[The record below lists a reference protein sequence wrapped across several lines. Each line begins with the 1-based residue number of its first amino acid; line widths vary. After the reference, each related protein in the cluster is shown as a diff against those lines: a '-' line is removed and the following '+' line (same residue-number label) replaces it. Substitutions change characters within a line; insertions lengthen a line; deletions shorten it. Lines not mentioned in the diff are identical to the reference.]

1 MVKPKKVAACAMAC
15 TMAMS
20 AVFASGC
27 GKKPKGSNEVI
38 SADSVWYNMEKHE
51 LTLDYDPTD
60 YDYIY
65 TDMMGKVGDY
75 YAAETSGSLV
85 MPSDVNW
92 ADVNYMDY
100 YVDYID
106 LFDEDGNHVNQI
118 DVIDAVK
125 NSGIV
130 EAYQAY
136 MEEAVANMDESD
148 LAFPEEMPEDIDE
161 EIVEEDDADAETPD
175 EDVDADAEADEDAD
189 AAADDVSDEDFAD
202 EEIPDDADFSD
213 MEEFDMT
220 DAYNNFNTGSISIAG
235 DHIEVQVFFL
245 DYVTF
250 SDVNYVVTIDPTT
263 GATSFEQTENTDES
277 SMNGSNE
284 GSVTIGDYQVEKIW
298 MGGEEISSYVLN
310 ISDSTGLVNSVDL
323 STKLPDEDIWD
334 IQGIFGI
341 DDNTLLIM
349 YYSSGSNGQSYL
361 KLDIQSGNVEKDEN
375 GDYNW
380 LNNLNVYN
388 SSYFNGIGNVV
399 LNDEGIQA
407 INFDDKELSEIFSF
421 DNCNVNRSDVS
432 YMKLMSY
439 TEDEIVFVGT
449 VYRGYSM
456 GMNYLAN
463 PEIVVLT
470 KADSN
475 PNAGKTVL
483 TAATVGYIDYAMSEA
498 VCRFNETNADY
509 FIKFDNQYK
518 VDKHVSDVNYDDYDE
533 YRKAYDEAS
542 IELSNQLTVD
552 LMAGEGPDI
561 IFDTSSLSQLNNDDY
576 LLDLSDRINTDGLF
590 ANVIDAAKTG
600 DKLYQ
605 IPLTFGVTG
614 LAVLNE
620 NVDAGQTG
628 FTFEQYADFVSTV
641 CNGTDP
647 LAMDQTEFFI
657 MCMEAMA
664 DKFITEDGKVD
675 YDNEAFRALAEF
687 TNENI
692 SAPIEGD
699 EDDYI
704 LNMGGTG
711 TTIEEAGAARFE
723 YGSFI
728 AYIQLM
734 GKHANDT
741 TILGLPSVDGRGPM
755 LSVSSSVAISA
766 QSAEPDACWTF
777 VESLLSADIQEC
789 YAQSGM
795 GCPISVDA
803 FETSAGDMISE
814 YNNSL
819 ATYSNYFTEAEMA
832 MYGIDVTPIDPSAID
847 NYESMIDSCSAVSTT
862 DAAITAIIREEM
874 PAYFS
879 GQKTLDDV
887 ISVMEDRVQTF
898 LDERD

>member
-1 MVKPKKVAACAMAC
+1 MVNPKKVAACAMAFAM
-15 TMAMS
+15 TMS
-20 AVFASGC
+20 AVFVSGC
-27 GKKPKGSNEVI
+27 AKNPKGSNEVI

-51 LTLDYDPTD
+51 LILDYDPAD

-65 TDMMGKVGDY
+65 SNTLGKVGDY
-75 YAAETSGSLV
+75 YAVETTGNLV
-85 MPSDVNW
+85 MPSDINW
-92 ADVNYMDY
+92 ADTNYMDY

-106 LFDEDGNHVNQI
+106 LFDESGNQVDQI
-118 DVIDAVK
+118 DVVDAVK

-130 EAYQAY
+130 EDYQAY
-136 MEEAVANMDESD
+136 MEEAHAN
-148 LAFPEEMPEDIDE
+148 LALPEELPE
-161 EIVEEDDADAETPD
+161 EIVEEDEADAETPD
-175 EDVDADAEADEDAD
+175 EDADAEAD
-189 AAADDVSDEDFAD
+189 
-202 EEIPDDADFSD
+202 
-213 MEEFDMT
+213 
-220 DAYNNFNTGSISIAG
+220 AYSNFNSGSVDIVG
-235 DHIEVQVFFL
+235 DHIAVDVFFM
-245 DYVTF
+245 DYVSF
-250 SDVNYVVTIDPTT
+250 SDIHYLVTIDPAT
-263 GATSFEQTENTDES
+263 GATSFEPRES
-277 SMNGSNE
+277 NDASSTIGSNE
-284 GSVTIGDYQVEKIW
+284 GIVTVGDYRVEKIW
-298 MGGEEISSYVLN
+298 RSGGDISSYVLN
-310 ISDSTGLVNSVDL
+310 ISDSTGLVNTVDL
-323 STKLPDEDIWD
+323 STKLPDENIFA
-334 IQGIFGI
+334 IQGILGI

-349 YYSSGSNGQSYL
+349 YYSSAAGGQSYL
-361 KLDIQSGNVEKDEN
+361 TLDIRSGDAVKDEN
-375 GDYNW
+375 GDYSW
-380 LNNLNVYN
+380 LNNLYIFN
-388 SSYFNGIGNVV
+388 SSYFSGIGNVV
-399 LNDEGIQA
+399 LNDEGIQVLD
-407 INFDDKELSEIFSF
+407 FDNSEISELFSF
-421 DNCNVNRSDVS
+421 DNCNVNRNDVS
-432 YMKLMSY
+432 YLKLMSY
-439 TEDEIVFVGT
+439 TEDEIVLAGIS
-449 VYRGYSM
+449 YSGYSLST
-456 GMNYLAN
+456 NDIVN
-463 PEIVVLT
+463 PQIIVLT

-509 FIKFDNQYK
+509 FIKFENKYK
-518 VDKHVSDVNYDDYDE
+518 VEKHVDELDYNDSEE
-533 YRKAYDEAS
+533 YRKAYDDAA

-576 LLDLSDRINTDGLF
+576 LLDISDRINTDGLF
-590 ANVIDAAKTG
+590 VNVLDAAKTG
-600 DKLYQ
+600 EKLYQ

-664 DKFITEDGKVD
+664 DKFVTEDGRID

-692 SAPIEGD
+692 IPPIESD
-699 EDDYI
+699 EDDMLY
-704 LNMGGTG
+704 MGGTG
-711 TTIEEAGAARFE
+711 TTIEESGAERFD
-723 YGSFI
+723 YGSFPI
-728 AYIQLM
+728 YIQLM

-766 QSAEPDACWTF
+766 QTAEADACWAF
-777 VESLLSADIQEC
+777 VETLLSFEIQEY

-795 GCPISVDA
+795 GCPICIEA
-803 FETSAGDMISE
+803 YETSAQEFIDD
-814 YNNSL
+814 YNASM
-819 ATYSNYFTEAEMA
+819 AKYANYLTEAEMA
-832 MYGIDVTPIDPSAID
+832 MFGIDPTPVDASVIDS
-847 NYESMIDSCSAVSTT
+847 YESMINSCSAVSTT

-879 GQKTLDDV
+879 GQKTIDDV

>member
-27 GKKPKGSNEVI
+27 AKKPKGSNEVV
-38 SADSVWYNMEKHE
+38 SADSTWYNMEKHE
-51 LTLDYDPTD
+51 LTLDYDSTD
-60 YDYIY
+60 FDYIY
-65 TDMMGKVGDY
+65 SNTLGKVGDY
-75 YAAETSGSLV
+75 YAVETTGSYT
-85 MPSDVNW
+85 MPSNVNW
-92 ADVNYMDY
+92 ADVNYLDY
-100 YVDYID
+100 YADFID
-106 LFDEDGNHVNQI
+106 IFDKDGNHVSSI
-118 DVIDAVK
+118 DVIDTVK
-125 NSGIV
+125 NCGIV
-130 EAYQAY
+130 EDYAAY
-136 MEEAVANMDESD
+136 MEEALANMDESG
-148 LAFPEEMPEDIDE
+148 LTSPEEMPEDIDE
-161 EIVEEDDADAETPD
+161 EIAEDESEAETID
-175 EDVDADAEADEDAD
+175 EDVDAEDVDAE
-189 AAADDVSDEDFAD
+189 DVSDEDISD
-202 EEIPDDADFSD
+202 EEIPGDEDLSD
-213 MEEFDMT
+213 FDMT
-220 DAYNNFNTGSISIAG
+220 DAYSNFSTGSVSLVG
-235 DHIEVQVFFL
+235 DQIQVAVMFFNPV
-245 DYVTF
+245 DY
-250 SDVNYVVTIDPTT
+250 SDINYVVTIDPGT
-263 GATSFEQTENTDES
+263 GNASFELKDDDDASVAGGS
-277 SMNGSNE
+277 SE
-284 GSVTIGDYQVEKIW
+284 GTVIVGDYQIEKFW
-298 MGGEEISSYVLN
+298 MYGEEVSSYVLN
-310 ISDSTGLVNSVDL
+310 ISDSTGLVNTVDL
-323 STKLPDEDIWD
+323 STKLPDEDVYD
-334 IQGIFGI
+334 IQGIFGV

-349 YYSSGSNGQSYL
+349 YYSSGSNGQSFL

-375 GDYNW
+375 GDYDW
-380 LNNLNVYN
+380 LGSLNVYN
-388 SSYFNGIGNVV
+388 SAYFDGIGNVV

-407 INFDDKELSEIFSF
+407 IDFDNQELSEVFSF
-421 DNCNVNRSDVS
+421 DSCNVNRSDVS

-439 TEDEIVFVGT
+439 TEDEITFVGT
-449 VYRGYSM
+449 VYRGGM
-456 GMNYLAN
+456 GMNTLDI
-463 PEIVVLT
+463 PQLIVLT

-475 PNAGKTVL
+475 PNAGKTIL

-498 VCRFNETNADY
+498 VCRFNETNPDY
-509 FIKFDNQYK
+509 FIRFENKYK
-518 VDKHVSDVNYDDYDE
+518 VEKHISDVDYEDYDE

-576 LLDLSDRINTDGLF
+576 LLDISDRINTDGLF
-590 ANVIDAAKTG
+590 VNVLDAAKTG

-620 NVDAGQTG
+620 NVEAGQTG

-664 DKFITEDGKVD
+664 DKFVTEDGKID

-692 SAPIEGD
+692 TAPIESDD
-699 EDDYI
+699 EDLYF
-704 LNMGGTG
+704 GGTG
-711 TTIEEAGAARFE
+711 DMIEENGAYRFE
-723 YGSFI
+723 YGSFM

-734 GKHANDT
+734 GKHSGDT

-755 LSVSSSVAISA
+755 ISVSSSVAISA
-766 QSAEPDACWTF
+766 QTGEVDACWSF
-777 VESLLSADIQEC
+777 VESLIASDIQEC

-795 GCPISVDA
+795 GCPICIDA
-803 FETSAGDMISE
+803 YESSAHDLIDE
-814 YNNSL
+814 YNASM
-819 ATYSNYFTEAEMA
+819 AMYSNYLTEAEMA
-832 MYGIDVTPIDPSAID
+832 MYGIDTTEIDYSVID

-862 DAAITAIIREEM
+862 DAAITAIVREEM

>member
-1 MVKPKKVAACAMAC
+1 LYAWNKEAIKMVNPKKVAACAMAF

-27 GKKPKGSNEVI
+27 AKKPKGSNEVI

-51 LTLDYDPTD
+51 LILDYDPED

-65 TDMMGKVGDY
+65 SNTLGKVGDY
-75 YAAETSGSLV
+75 YAVETTGNLV
-85 MPSDVNW
+85 MPSDINW
-92 ADVNYMDY
+92 ADINYMDY

-106 LFDEDGNHVNQI
+106 LFDESGNQVDQI
-118 DVIDAVK
+118 DVVDAVK

-130 EAYQAY
+130 EDYQAY
-136 MEEAVANMDESD
+136 MEEAHAN
-148 LAFPEEMPEDIDE
+148 LALPEELP
-161 EIVEEDDADAETPD
+161 EEDEADAY
-175 EDVDADAEADEDAD
+175 
-189 AAADDVSDEDFAD
+189 S
-202 EEIPDDADFSD
+202 
-213 MEEFDMT
+213 
-220 DAYNNFNTGSISIAG
+220 NFNSGSVDIVG
-235 DHIEVQVFFL
+235 DHIAVDVFFV
-245 DYVTF
+245 DHITF
-250 SDVNYVVTIDPTT
+250 SDIHYLVTIDPAT
-263 GATSFEQTENTDES
+263 GATSFEQTDSNDVS
-277 SMNGSNE
+277 STIGSNE
-284 GSVTIGDYQVEKIW
+284 GIVTVGDYRVEKIW
-298 MGGEEISSYVLN
+298 RSNGDISSYVLN
-310 ISDSTGLVNSVDL
+310 ISDSTGLVNTVDL
-323 STKLPDEDIWD
+323 STKLPDENIFA
-334 IQGIFGI
+334 IQGILGI

-349 YYSSGSNGQSYL
+349 YYSSAAGGQSYL
-361 KLDIQSGNVEKDEN
+361 TLDIRSGEAEKDEN
-375 GDYNW
+375 GDYSW
-380 LNNLNVYN
+380 LNNLNIFN

-399 LNDEGIQA
+399 LNDEGIQVLD
-407 INFDDKELSEIFSF
+407 FDNSELSEIFSF
-421 DNCNVNRSDVS
+421 DNCNVNRNDVS
-432 YMKLMSY
+432 YLKLMSY
-439 TEDEIVFVGT
+439 TEDEIVLVGIS
-449 VYRGYSM
+449 YCGYSLST
-456 GMNYLAN
+456 NDIVN
-463 PEIVVLT
+463 PQIIVLT

-509 FIKFDNQYK
+509 FIKFENKYK
-518 VDKHVSDVNYDDYDE
+518 VEKHVDELDYDDSEE
-533 YRKAYDEAS
+533 YRKAYDDAA

-576 LLDLSDRINTDGLF
+576 LLDISDRINTDGLF
-590 ANVIDAAKTG
+590 VNVLDAAKTG
-600 DKLYQ
+600 EKLYQ

-664 DKFITEDGKVD
+664 DKFVTEDGNID

-692 SAPIEGD
+692 IPPIESD
-699 EDDYI
+699 EDDVLY
-704 LNMGGTG
+704 MGGTG
-711 TTIEEAGAARFE
+711 TTIEESGAERFD
-723 YGSFI
+723 YGSFPI
-728 AYIQLM
+728 YIELR

-766 QSAEPDACWTF
+766 QTTEADACWAF
-777 VESLLSADIQEC
+777 VETLLSFEIQEY

-795 GCPISVDA
+795 GCPICIEA
-803 FETSAGDMISE
+803 YETSAQEFIDD
-814 YNNSL
+814 YNASM
-819 ATYSNYFTEAEMA
+819 AKYSNYLTEAEMA
-832 MYGIDVTPIDPSAID
+832 MFGIDPTPVDASVIDS
-847 NYESMIDSCSAVSTT
+847 YESMINSCSAVSTT

>member
-1 MVKPKKVAACAMAC
+1 MVNPKKVAACAMAF

-27 GKKPKGSNEVI
+27 AKNPKGSNEVI

-51 LTLDYDPTD
+51 LILDYDPAD

-65 TDMMGKVGDY
+65 SNTLGKVGDY
-75 YAAETSGSLV
+75 YAVETTGNLV
-85 MPSDVNW
+85 MPSDINW
-92 ADVNYMDY
+92 ADINYMDY

-106 LFDEDGNHVNQI
+106 LFDESGNQVDQI
-118 DVIDAVK
+118 DVVDAVK

-130 EAYQAY
+130 EDYQAY
-136 MEEAVANMDESD
+136 MEEAHPN
-148 LAFPEEMPEDIDE
+148 LALPEELPEEIDE
-161 EIVEEDDADAETPD
+161 EIVEEDEADAETPD
-175 EDVDADAEADEDAD
+175 EDADAEAD
-189 AAADDVSDEDFAD
+189 
-202 EEIPDDADFSD
+202 
-213 MEEFDMT
+213 
-220 DAYNNFNTGSISIAG
+220 AYSNFNAGSVDIVG
-235 DHIEVQVFFL
+235 DHIAVDVFFV
-245 DYVTF
+245 DYVTY
-250 SDVNYVVTIDPTT
+250 SDIHYLVTIDPAT
-263 GATSFEQTENTDES
+263 GAASFEQRES
-277 SMNGSNE
+277 NGASSTIGSNE
-284 GSVTIGDYQVEKIW
+284 GIVTVGDYRVEKIW
-298 MGGEEISSYVLN
+298 RSNGYISSYVLN
-310 ISDSTGLVNSVDL
+310 ISDSTGLVNTVDL
-323 STKLPDEDIWD
+323 STKLPDENIFA
-334 IQGIFGI
+334 IQGILGI

-349 YYSSGSNGQSYL
+349 YYSSAAGGQSYL
-361 KLDIQSGNVEKDEN
+361 TLDIRSGDAVKDEN
-375 GDYNW
+375 GDYSW
-380 LNNLNVYN
+380 LNNLNIFN
-388 SSYFNGIGNVV
+388 SSYFSGIGNVV
-399 LNDEGIQA
+399 LNDEGIQVLD
-407 INFDDKELSEIFSF
+407 FDNNEISELFSF
-421 DNCNVNRSDVS
+421 DNCNVNRNDVS
-432 YMKLMSY
+432 YLKLMSY
-439 TEDEIVFVGT
+439 TEDEIVLVGIS
-449 VYRGYSM
+449 YSGYSLST
-456 GMNYLAN
+456 NDIVN
-463 PEIVVLT
+463 PQIIVLT

-509 FIKFDNQYK
+509 FIRFDNKYK
-518 VDKHVSDVNYDDYDE
+518 VDKHVSDVDYDDSEE
-533 YRKAYDEAS
+533 YRRAYDEAS

-576 LLDLSDRINTDGLF
+576 LLDISDRINTDGLF
-590 ANVIDAAKTG
+590 VNVLDAAKTG

-664 DKFITEDGKVD
+664 DKFVTEDGKID

-692 SAPIEGD
+692 IPPIESN
-699 EDDYI
+699 EDDMLY
-704 LNMGGTG
+704 MGGTG
-711 TTIEEAGAARFE
+711 TTIEESGAERFD
-723 YGSFI
+723 YGSFPI
-728 AYIQLM
+728 YIELM

-766 QSAEPDACWTF
+766 QSAEPDACWAF
-777 VESLLSADIQEC
+777 VETLLSSEIQEY

-795 GCPISVDA
+795 GCPICIEA
-803 FETSAGDMISE
+803 YETSAQEFIDD
-814 YNNSL
+814 YNASM
-819 ATYSNYFTEAEMA
+819 AKYSNYLTEAEMA
-832 MYGIDVTPIDPSAID
+832 MFGIDPTPVDASVIDS
-847 NYESMIDSCSAVSTT
+847 YESMIDSCSAVSTT
-862 DAAITAIIREEM
+862 DAAITVIIREEM

-879 GQKTLDDV
+879 GQKTIDDV

-898 LDERD
+898 LDERG

>member
-1 MVKPKKVAACAMAC
+1 MVDPKKVAACAMAFAM
-15 TMAMS
+15 TMS

-27 GKKPKGSNEVI
+27 AKKPKGSNEVI

-51 LTLDYDPTD
+51 LILDYDPAD

-65 TDMMGKVGDY
+65 SNTLGKVGDY
-75 YAAETSGSLV
+75 YAVETTGNLV
-85 MPSDVNW
+85 MPSDINW
-92 ADVNYMDY
+92 ADINYMDY

-106 LFDEDGNHVNQI
+106 LFDESGNQVDQI
-118 DVIDAVK
+118 DVVDAVK

-130 EAYQAY
+130 EDYQAY
-136 MEEAVANMDESD
+136 WEEAHAN
-148 LAFPEEMPEDIDE
+148 LALPEELPE
-161 EIVEEDDADAETPD
+161 EIVEEDEADAEAPD
-175 EDVDADAEADEDAD
+175 EDADAEAD
-189 AAADDVSDEDFAD
+189 
-202 EEIPDDADFSD
+202 
-213 MEEFDMT
+213 
-220 DAYNNFNTGSISIAG
+220 AYSNFNAGSVDIVG
-235 DHIEVQVFFL
+235 DHIAVDVFFM

-250 SDVNYVVTIDPTT
+250 NDIHYLVTIDPAT
-263 GATSFEQTENTDES
+263 GATSFEQTDSNDVS
-277 SMNGSNE
+277 STIGSNE
-284 GSVTIGDYQVEKIW
+284 GIVTVGDYRVEKIW
-298 MGGEEISSYVLN
+298 MSNGDINSYVLN
-310 ISDSTGLVNSVDL
+310 ISDSTGLVNTVDL
-323 STKLPDEDIWD
+323 STKLPDENIFA
-334 IQGIFGI
+334 IHGIFGI

-349 YYSSGSNGQSYL
+349 YYGSAAGGQSYL
-361 KLDIQSGNVEKDEN
+361 TLDIRSGDAEKDEN
-375 GDYNW
+375 GDYSW
-380 LNNLNVYN
+380 LNNLNIFN

-399 LNDEGIQA
+399 LNDEGIQVLD
-407 INFDDKELSEIFSF
+407 FDNSELSEIFSF

-432 YMKLMSY
+432 YLKLMSY
-439 TEDEIVFVGT
+439 TEDEIVLVGIS
-449 VYRGYSM
+449 YSGYSLST
-456 GMNYLAN
+456 N
-463 PEIVVLT
+463 EIVNPQIIVLT

-509 FIKFDNQYK
+509 FIKFDNKYK
-518 VDKHVSDVNYDDYDE
+518 VEKHVSDVDYDDYDE
-533 YRKAYDEAS
+533 YRKAYDDAA

-561 IFDTSSLSQLNNDDY
+561 IFDTSSLSQLNNDNY
-576 LLDLSDRINTDGLF
+576 LLDISDRISTDGLF
-590 ANVIDAAKTG
+590 ANVLDAAKTG

-664 DKFITEDGKVD
+664 DKFVTEDGNID
-675 YDNEAFRALAEF
+675 YNNEAFRALAEF

-692 SAPIEGD
+692 IPPIESN
-699 EDDYI
+699 EDDMLY
-704 LNMGGTG
+704 MGGTG
-711 TTIEEAGAARFE
+711 TTIEESGAERFE
-723 YGSFI
+723 YGSFPI
-728 AYIQLM
+728 YIELM

-766 QSAEPDACWTF
+766 QTAEADACWAF
-777 VESLLSADIQEC
+777 VETLLSYEIQEY

-795 GCPISVDA
+795 GCPICIEA
-803 FETSAGDMISE
+803 YETSAQKFIDD
-814 YNNSL
+814 YNTSM
-819 ATYSNYFTEAEMA
+819 AKYSNYLTEAEMA
-832 MYGIDVTPIDPSAID
+832 MFGFDATPVDASVVD
-847 NYESMIDSCSAVSTT
+847 SYESMINSCSAVSTT

-887 ISVMEDRVQTF
+887 ISIMEYRVQTF

>member
-1 MVKPKKVAACAMAC
+1 MVNHKKVVACAMAF

-27 GKKPKGSNEVI
+27 AKKPKGSNEVI

-51 LTLDYDPTD
+51 LILDYDPAD

-65 TDMMGKVGDY
+65 SKTLGKVGDY
-75 YAAETSGSLV
+75 YAVESTGNLV
-85 MPSDVNW
+85 MPSDINW
-92 ADVNYMDY
+92 ADINYMDY
-100 YVDYID
+100 YIDYID
-106 LFDEDGNHVNQI
+106 LFDESGNQVDQI
-118 DVIDAVK
+118 DVVDAVK

-130 EAYQAY
+130 EDYQAY
-136 MEEAVANMDESD
+136 MEEAHPN
-148 LAFPEEMPEDIDE
+148 LALPEELPEEIDE
-161 EIVEEDDADAETPD
+161 EIVEEDEADVETPD
-175 EDVDADAEADEDAD
+175 EDADTEAD
-189 AAADDVSDEDFAD
+189 SY
-202 EEIPDDADFSD
+202 I
-213 MEEFDMT
+213 
-220 DAYNNFNTGSISIAG
+220 NFNFGSVDIVG
-235 DHIEVQVFFL
+235 DHIAVDVFFM

-250 SDVNYVVTIDPTT
+250 SDIHYLVTIDPAT
-263 GATSFEQTENTDES
+263 GATSFEPKES
-277 SMNGSNE
+277 NDASSTIGSNE
-284 GSVTIGDYQVEKIW
+284 GIVTVGDYQVEKIW
-298 MGGEEISSYVLN
+298 RSGGDISSYVLN
-310 ISDSTGLVNSVDL
+310 ISDSTGLVNTVDL
-323 STKLPDEDIWD
+323 STKLPDENIFA
-334 IQGIFGI
+334 IQGILGI

-349 YYSSGSNGQSYL
+349 YYSSAAGGQSYL
-361 KLDIQSGNVEKDEN
+361 TLDIRSGDAVKDEN
-375 GDYNW
+375 GDYSW
-380 LNNLNVYN
+380 LNNLNIFN
-388 SSYFNGIGNVV
+388 SSYFSGIGNVV
-399 LNDEGIQA
+399 LNDEGIQVLD
-407 INFDDKELSEIFSF
+407 FDNSEISELFSF
-421 DNCNVNRSDVS
+421 DDCNVNRNDVS
-432 YMKLMSY
+432 YLKLMSY
-439 TEDEIVFVGT
+439 TEDEIVLAGIS
-449 VYRGYSM
+449 YSGYSLST
-456 GMNYLAN
+456 NDIVN
-463 PEIVVLT
+463 PQIIVLT

-483 TAATVGYIDYAMSEA
+483 TAATVGYIDYAMSES

-509 FIKFDNQYK
+509 FIKFDNKYK

-576 LLDLSDRINTDGLF
+576 LLDISDRINTDGLF
-590 ANVIDAAKTG
+590 VNVLDAAKTG
-600 DKLYQ
+600 EKLYQ

-664 DKFITEDGKVD
+664 DKFVTEDGKID

-692 SAPIEGD
+692 IPPIESN
-699 EDDYI
+699 EDDMLY
-704 LNMGGTG
+704 MGGTG
-711 TTIEEAGAARFE
+711 TTIEESGAERFD
-723 YGSFI
+723 YGSFPI
-728 AYIQLM
+728 YIELM

-766 QSAEPDACWTF
+766 QTAEADACWAF
-777 VESLLSADIQEC
+777 VETLLSYEIQEY

-795 GCPISVDA
+795 GCPICIEA
-803 FETSAGDMISE
+803 YETSAQEFIDD
-814 YNNSL
+814 YNESM
-819 ATYSNYFTEAEMA
+819 AKYSNYLTEAEMA
-832 MYGIDVTPIDPSAID
+832 MFGFDATPVEASVIDS
-847 NYESMIDSCSAVSTT
+847 YEAMIDSCSAVSTT
-862 DAAITAIIREEM
+862 DAAISVIIREEM

>member
-1 MVKPKKVAACAMAC
+1 MVNPKKVAACAMAFAM
-15 TMAMS
+15 TMS

-27 GKKPKGSNEVI
+27 AKKPKGSNEVI

-51 LTLDYDPTD
+51 LILDYDPAD

-65 TDMMGKVGDY
+65 SKTLGKVGDY
-75 YAAETSGSLV
+75 YAVESTGNLV
-85 MPSDVNW
+85 MPSDINW
-92 ADVNYMDY
+92 ADINYMDY
-100 YVDYID
+100 YVDCID
-106 LFDEDGNHVNQI
+106 LFDESGNQVDRI
-118 DVIDAVK
+118 DVVDAVK

-130 EAYQAY
+130 EDYQAY
-136 MEEAVANMDESD
+136 MEEAHPN
-148 LAFPEEMPEDIDE
+148 LALPEELPEEIDE
-161 EIVEEDDADAETPD
+161 EIVEEDEADAEAPD
-175 EDVDADAEADEDAD
+175 EDADAEAD
-189 AAADDVSDEDFAD
+189 
-202 EEIPDDADFSD
+202 
-213 MEEFDMT
+213 
-220 DAYNNFNTGSISIAG
+220 AYSNFNFGIVDIVG
-235 DHIEVQVFFL
+235 DHIAVDVFFM

-250 SDVNYVVTIDPTT
+250 SDIHYLVTIDPAT
-263 GATSFEQTENTDES
+263 GATSFEQKES
-277 SMNGSNE
+277 NDASSTIGSNE
-284 GSVTIGDYQVEKIW
+284 GIVTVGDYRVEKIW
-298 MGGEEISSYVLN
+298 RSNGYISSYVLN
-310 ISDSTGLVNSVDL
+310 ISDSTGLVNTVDL
-323 STKLPDEDIWD
+323 STKLPDENIFA
-334 IQGIFGI
+334 IQGILGI

-349 YYSSGSNGQSYL
+349 YYSSAAGGQSYL
-361 KLDIQSGNVEKDEN
+361 TLDIRSGDAVKDEN
-375 GDYNW
+375 GDYSW
-380 LNNLNVYN
+380 LNNLNIFN
-388 SSYFNGIGNVV
+388 SSYFSGIGNVV
-399 LNDEGIQA
+399 LNDEGIQVLD
-407 INFDDKELSEIFSF
+407 FDNSEISELFSF
-421 DNCNVNRSDVS
+421 DNCNVNRNDVS
-432 YMKLMSY
+432 YLKLMSY
-439 TEDEIVFVGT
+439 TEDEIVLVGIS
-449 VYRGYSM
+449 YSGYSLST
-456 GMNYLAN
+456 NDIVN
-463 PEIVVLT
+463 PQIIVLT

-509 FIKFDNQYK
+509 FIKFDNKYK
-518 VDKHVSDVNYDDYDE
+518 VEKHVDELDYDDSEE

-561 IFDTSSLSQLNNDDY
+561 IFDTSSLSQLNNDNY
-576 LLDLSDRINTDGLF
+576 LLDISDRISTDGLF
-590 ANVIDAAKTG
+590 ANVLDAAKTG

-664 DKFITEDGKVD
+664 DKFVTEDGKID
-675 YDNEAFRALAEF
+675 YNNEAFRTLAEF

-692 SAPIEGD
+692 IPPIESN
-699 EDDYI
+699 EDDMLYT
-704 LNMGGTG
+704 GGTG
-711 TTIEEAGAARFE
+711 TTIEESGAERFD
-723 YGSFI
+723 YGSFPF
-728 AYIQLM
+728 YIELM

-766 QSAEPDACWTF
+766 QTAEADACWAF
-777 VESLLSADIQEC
+777 VETLLSSEIQEY

-795 GCPISVDA
+795 GCPICIEA
-803 FETSAGDMISE
+803 YETSAQEFIDD
-814 YNNSL
+814 YN
-819 ATYSNYFTEAEMA
+819 AAMAKYSNYLTEAEMA
-832 MYGIDVTPIDPSAID
+832 MFGFDATPVDASVLD
-847 NYESMIDSCSAVSTT
+847 SYESMINSCSAVSTT

-879 GQKTLDDV
+879 GQKTLDEV